1 MQVFNGRLFPFFRP
15 SLVQVGCNFV
25 RAGKIGYKRLEHY
38 RILLPAQEHRNLT
51 ARLARRVGGVGEWV
65 KGCGVGGIWWEGES
79 VLNRQTKVRERET
92 EGEWDKYKHADR
104 EREIKGKIDDR
115 QTKRKKS

>member
-65 KGCGVGGIWWEGES
+65 KGCGVGGIWCEGES
-79 VLNRQTKVRERET
+79 VLNRQTKVRERQKANET
-92 EGEWDKYKHADR
+92 NTSM
-104 EREIKGKIDDR
+104 
-115 QTKRKKS
+115 QTGTEELKAK